1 LILVALA
8 TTLGALAFTAAPAL
22 AAAPEAP
29 KTEPATAETATTA
42 TAHGVLD
49 PLAASPELVIEYDF
63 FYAPRGALCTE
74 GATAPEP
81 AGLAPGAEGT
91 AVEQGLLSLEP
102 STEYAVC
109 LAARNVGEATWT
121 DGNEVHFTTK
131 PAPPKIQAE
140 YVSGITTSAVRLEAV
155 VNANNQEVT
164 ECHFE
169 YGADPTLATNTAVG
183 CEPATLTGVFGG
195 QGVGV
200 TVSGLTQQST
210 YYFRVVVKNAGGEK
224 EEGTIEHFT
233 TSLQTP
239 KAEPPSPLAGTTATL
254 RGVLSPTATAPGE
267 AGTYEFIYRQSGQSP
282 TECEGEGET
291 KSPEPPGVA
300 LGLAKEAVSAPLTG
314 LLPNTEYTF
323 CLLARNSTGE
333 VARTPPETFTTLT
346 VAPTIESEST
356 ADVSATEARL
366 QATVDPGGLETAYH
380 FEYGPAA
387 GSYDVSIPVPDAH
400 IAAGVTGV
408 SVNEVATG
416 LEPGTTY
423 HYRVVATN
431 AQSPAGGTPGPDQTF
446 TTLASVGTGSPP
458 NCPNEQLR
466 AEQPYGLALPDCRAY
481 EMVSP
486 LDKNDSNIAPEST
499 RASVSGEAVTYQ
511 SRGSFAE
518 PAGALFENRYISRRG
533 PDGWSTQNIT
543 PPHGPYNT
551 DTFTPFEELLF
562 TPDLSKGLLR
572 SEFTPLT
579 SGSPAGYVNLYVADT
594 SDGSYQSVTG
604 APPGLEPYGYS
615 IEPRSAGVSTDLSHI
630 VFEEYDRVGLTPG
643 ASPDHSHV
651 YEWADGK
658 LSLVDVAPEGVTLE
672 AEDSVGVSGGSG
684 PLGGD
689 VWHAVSADGSRVFF
703 TGGEGEGGSS
713 AVGQLYVRENV
724 GQPQSPYAQGKCAV
738 STDACTVEVSASQRT
753 NSRREPDPDPN
764 GPGPARYWD
773 ASAEGQKVFF
783 TSRVELTNDANTGK
797 EDNAANLYEYDLET
811 GVLSD
816 LTVDTGDANGAAV
829 LGLVTAGEDGS
840 YVYFVANGVLA
851 ENAKPGDCI
860 ENTNEGVP
868 QALGATC
875 NLYLYHSGNVTFV
888 ATLASGDERDWVGTE
903 PQPGP
908 GESSAY
914 GEFGPGSHTVRVTPD
929 GTSLA
934 FQSERGLTGYDNEPA
949 EPADCTYFV
958 GGKTESTPCR
968 EVYLYDAA
976 AGLTCV
982 SCDPSGARPVGDAE
996 LGGHE
1001 EVSENFGALTSFYV
1015 QRNLS
1020 EDGGRL
1026 FFQSSDP
1033 LVPHASNGRENVYE
1047 YEGGHVYPI
1056 SDVAG
1061 NYESFFLDASP
1072 SGNDVFI
1079 ATADQLLP
1087 QDRDQRVN
1095 VYDVRVGGGFPVSV
1109 APPPCNNGDS
1119 CKGPVS
1125 PQPGVFGAPAS
1136 ATFSG
1141 AGNVAGGGASNQPAV
1156 KPKAKPAKCKKGYVK
1171 NKKGKCVKR
1180 VKKPKKKAKKPK
1192 KSAKGRK

>member
-1 LILVALA
+1 MSRALVLRRNVITVLATLCALA
-8 TTLGALAFTAAPAL
+8 GALAFTTAPAL
-22 AAAPEAP
+22 AAPPEP
-29 KTEPATAETATTA
+29 PETKPATAVLATTA

-81 AGLAPGAEGT
+81 PGMATGAKGT

-140 YVSGITTSAVRLEAV
+140 YTSGITSSEARLEAV

-169 YGADPTLATNTAVG
+169 YGADPTLATSTTMG
-183 CEPATLTGVFGG
+183 CEPATLAGLYGG

-233 TSLQTP
+233 TSQQTP
-239 KAEPPSPLAGTTATL
+239 KAEPPNPLAGTTATL

-282 TECEGEGET
+282 TECGGEGET
-291 KSPEPPGVA
+291 RSPEPPGVA

-323 CLLARNSTGE
+323 CLLARNTSTGE
-333 VARTPPETFTTLT
+333 VARTPPETFTTPT

-356 ADVSATEARL
+356 ADLDATEARL

-400 IAAGVTGV
+400 IAAGVTSV
-408 SVNEVATG
+408 SVNAVATG
-416 LEPGTTY
+416 LEPATTY

-431 AQSPAGGTPGPDQTF
+431 AQSPADGTPGPEETF
-446 TTLASVGTGSPP
+446 TTLVSEGPGSPP
-458 NCPNEQLR
+458 NCPNEQAR

-486 LDKNDSNIAPEST
+486 LDKNDSNIAPENA

-511 SRGSFAE
+511 SRGSFSE
-518 PAGALFENRYISRRG
+518 PAGALLENRYISRRG

-543 PPHGPYNT
+543 PPHQPYNT
-551 DTFTPFEELLF
+551 DLFDPFEELLF

-604 APPGLEPYGYS
+604 APPGLAPYGYT
-615 IEPRSAGVSTDLSHI
+615 IEPRSAGISTDLSHI
-630 VFEEYDRVGLTPG
+630 VFEEYGFSGLTPG
-643 ASPDHSHV
+643 ASPRHTHV

-672 AEDSVGVSGGSG
+672 AEDSVGWSGSIG
-684 PLGGD
+684 PAGGD

-713 AVGQLYVRENV
+713 PLGQLYVRENV
-724 GQPQSPYAQGKCAV
+724 GQPRVPMPRANAPCPQMLARLRCRLRSGPTAKGNP
-738 STDACTVEVSASQRT
+738 TPIRM
-753 NSRREPDPDPN
+753 
-764 GPGPARYWD
+764 GPGRQGIGTRAR
-773 ASAEGQKVFF
+773 
-783 TSRVELTNDANTGK
+783 
-797 EDNAANLYEYDLET
+797 
-811 GVLSD
+811 
-816 LTVDTGDANGAAV
+816 
-829 LGLVTAGEDGS
+829 
-840 YVYFVANGVLA
+840 
-851 ENAKPGDCI
+851 
-860 ENTNEGVP
+860 
-868 QALGATC
+868 
-875 NLYLYHSGNVTFV
+875 
-888 ATLASGDERDWVGTE
+888 
-903 PQPGP
+903 
-908 GESSAY
+908 
-914 GEFGPGSHTVRVTPD
+914 
-929 GTSLA
+929 
-934 FQSERGLTGYDNEPA
+934 
-949 EPADCTYFV
+949 
-958 GGKTESTPCR
+958 
-968 EVYLYDAA
+968 
-976 AGLTCV
+976 
-982 SCDPSGARPVGDAE
+982 
-996 LGGHE
+996 
-1001 EVSENFGALTSFYV
+1001 
-1015 QRNLS
+1015 
-1020 EDGGRL
+1020 
-1026 FFQSSDP
+1026 
-1033 LVPHASNGRENVYE
+1033 
-1047 YEGGHVYPI
+1047 
-1056 SDVAG
+1056 
-1061 NYESFFLDASP
+1061 
-1072 SGNDVFI
+1072 
-1079 ATADQLLP
+1079 
-1087 QDRDQRVN
+1087 
-1095 VYDVRVGGGFPVSV
+1095 
-1109 APPPCNNGDS
+1109 
-1119 CKGPVS
+1119 
-1125 PQPGVFGAPAS
+1125 
-1136 ATFSG
+1136 
-1141 AGNVAGGGASNQPAV
+1141 
-1156 KPKAKPAKCKKGYVK
+1156 
-1171 NKKGKCVKR
+1171 
-1180 VKKPKKKAKKPK
+1180 
-1192 KSAKGRK
+1192 KGRSSSPAGWS